1 MRVAGSPLTSAMLL
15 LGACAAAPATPAPP
29 AASTSAR
36 LGFEQAR
43 ALFAGRGVQPGQAL
57 PPLRVYDLDGAPVDL
72 AALRAGRPLVVV
84 TASLTCNVARR
95 QQPVVDAL
103 RQRWSGRAAVVVV
116 YTIEAHPAG
125 DPCPYTGEPWVP
137 PANERDDV
145 LVRQP
150 TTMAERLV
158 LARRYAADWARGTT
172 VLVDAPDDAAW
183 HALGQAP
190 HLGLLVGADGV
201 VCLRQGWFDGP
212 AIEAELARLL
222 P

>member
-1 MRVAGSPLTSAMLL
+1 MLLLL
-15 LGACAAAPATPAPP
+15 LGACVAPAPP
-29 AASTSAR
+29 AAASTSAR

-43 ALFAGRGVQPGQAL
+43 ALFAGRGVQPGAPL
-57 PPLRVYDLDGAPVDL
+57 PPLRLYDLDGAPVDL

-95 QQPVVDAL
+95 QQPAVDAL
-103 RQRWSGRAAVVVV
+103 QQRWGGRAEIVVV

-137 PANERDDV
+137 PANERDGV

-150 TTMAERLV
+150 TTMAERLS
-158 LARRYAADWARGTT
+158 LARRYAADWARGTR
-172 VLVDAPDDAAW
+172 VLVDALDDAAW

-201 VCLRQGWFDGP
+201 VRVRQGWFDGP
-212 AIEAELARLL
+212 ALDAELARLL